1 MNPRLLRPTS
11 STLDADAAVYLNA
24 VAQADGQQLEPAVR
38 KAINDFVVGCKRD
51 NIWNAIKASCILAG
65 ARTLTGALTP
75 LRGSA
80 PTNNGPFV
88 SGDYAR
94 GGATPGLLGN
104 GTSKY
109 LDSNRTSD
117 ADPQDNH
124 HAAVWATAVHTGAAA
139 GCYIGAGGSILG
151 ALNILRGASNGV
163 LTTRS
168 RNSVA
173 ATSGASSGSATGL
186 LGISR
191 SASASYT
198 VRYSNTDETA
208 SIASQTPTNG
218 EIYVLARESSAAIN
232 IPCNGRVA
240 FYSIGESLD
249 LALLDTRLST
259 LITAIGAAIP

>member
-51 NIWNAIKASCILAG
+51 NIWSAIKASCILAG

-88 SGDYAR
+88 SGDYNR
-94 GGATPGLLGN
+94 ETGLVGN

-109 LDSNRTSD
+109 LDTNYAFLDAARNNR
-117 ADPQDNH
+117 
-124 HAAVWATAVHTGAAA
+124 HAAVWVTTAQ
-139 GCYIGAGGSILG
+139 
-151 ALNILRGASNGV
+151 
-163 LTTRS
+163 
-168 RNSVA
+168 
-173 ATSGASSGSATGL
+173 SSGSHAYFGAGRAASIGVVRTQLVAANAAETNLISRCADETSNTSATANNVAGL
-186 LGISR
+186 QGLSR
-191 SASASYT
+191 SASGSYT
-198 VRYSNTDETA
+198 RRAATTDQTVTQASLANDEGNMWVFARNTT
-208 SIASQTPTNG
+208 IASG
-218 EIYVLARESSAAIN
+218 ELFSS
-232 IPCNGRVA
+232 GRIA
-240 FYSIGESLD
+240 FYSVGDSLT
-249 LALLDTRLST
+249 LSQLDSRLST